1 MPSKVVV
8 SSSARDALLRMQEL
22 DFVILSGVR
31 MVRAGLR
38 VITAGLVA
46 VHFMRKLGIEV
57 ELRWILDGRE
67 IDGALESNC
76 AACEGAKY
84 ESPPKGPDAFIKNVQ
99 ADYEL
104 KRKAKLRRK
113 SELRK
118 KEAKRKNK
126 TREQEATEF
135 LPVRNL

>member
-1 MPSKVVV
+1 
-8 SSSARDALLRMQEL
+8 MQ
-22 DFVILSGVR
+22 
-31 MVRAGLR
+31 
-38 VITAGLVA
+38 
-46 VHFMRKLGIEV
+46 V

-67 IDGALESNC
+67 IDGALESNR

-99 ADYEL
+99 ADYKL
-104 KRKAKLRRK
+104 KRKAK
-113 SELRK
+113 LRK

-126 TREQEATEF
+126 TQEQEATEF